1 MAIAREQL
9 DRVGRHQWIRESLN
23 QRGYWTTK
31 SLSSQQ
37 FIILFWHL
45 IDSPCKAEWG
55 GVRWR
60 FWKIMI
66 DWPSVRVEK
75 LICIGRASL
84 ARCSAAKIK
93 RPHTVFCFLLLCI
106 VLYMERNTYIH
117 IRGSNLFMIRRHV
130 YSYADRDTG
139 TYILYSTLQYDDE
152 HRIYLFFS
160 FLILFFSFR
169 FNQKENLISL
179 SLSLSSRQTREYIHI
194 LTAE

>member
-23 QRGYWTTK
+23 QRG
-31 SLSSQQ
+31 LLNDQV
-37 FIILFWHL
+37 FIFSAIH
-45 IDSPCKAEWG
+45 SPFLTFDWFSVQSRVGG

-84 ARCSAAKIK
+84 ARCSAAKKNGHIL
-93 RPHTVFCFLLLCI
+93 RIRFFVFFCY
-106 VLYMERNTYIH
+106 VLYSTSLHGKKY
-117 IRGSNLFMIRRHV
+117 NLFIIRRHV
-130 YSYADRDTG
+130 YSYVDRDTG

-179 SLSLSSRQTREYIHI
+179 SLSLQPSDSYVHTYIY
-194 LTAE
+194 

>member
-37 FIILFWHL
+37 FILLFWHL
-45 IDSPCKAEWG
+45 IDFPCKAEW

-84 ARCSAAKIK
+84 ARCSAAKKNGHLLRIMFS
-93 RPHTVFCFLLLCI
+93 VFFWKK
-106 VLYMERNTYIH
+106 YIESLH
-117 IRGSNLFMIRRHV
+117 
-130 YSYADRDTG
+130 YSSPRILRDTG
-139 TYILYSTLQYDDE
+139 TYILYTTLQYDDE

-160 FLILFFSFR
+160 FLFFS
-169 FNQKENLISL
+169 L
-179 SLSLSSRQTREYIHI
+179 
-194 LTAE
+194 